1 MLFIAILQNHPSEI
15 SSEFQMYIAETK
27 VIDKKDKDDEELA
40 LSNVRPPSH
49 SLELNLMIVFLYMA
63 SR

>member
-1 MLFIAILQNHPSEI
+1 M
-15 SSEFQMYIAETK
+15 AETK
-27 VIDKKDKDDEELA
+27 VIEKKDKDDEELA

-49 SLELNLMIVFLYMA
+49 SLELNLMLVFLYMA